1 MPACRPAIGTYSSGA
16 LASTASLYGVRT
28 ASLQL
33 STGVVRVWLV
43 SGEGVPAG
51 RASRAAL
58 PLALAGPRLSWKLPA
73 PVPELELSTAVMK
86 VPGSIP
92 TPKS

>member
-1 MPACRPAIGTYSSGA
+1 M
-16 LASTASLYGVRT
+16 RT
-28 ASLQL
+28 ASPQL

-43 SGEGVPAG
+43 SGEGLPAG

-58 PLALAGPRLSWKLPA
+58 PLVLAGPRLTWKLPA
-73 PVPELELSTAVMK
+73 PVAALTLITPVMK
-86 VPGSIP
+86 VPGSMP